1 MLIKDANIL
10 ITRAEL
16 KQSAKNN
23 SNYLAISFVDL
34 GTGQTFDIIDR
45 NIERIKKINVLN
57 KYKVDLILTSN
68 KYGMTLSIDNILE
81 HLGAI

>member
-34 GTGQTFDIIDR
+34 SSGQTFDIIDR

-57 KYKVDLILTSN
+57 KYKVDLTLTSN
-68 KYGMTLSIDNILE
+68 KYGMTLSIDKLLE